1 MNYEIGDSKY
11 ITLVGS
17 IQSGKTN
24 ELINYCYT
32 SVNYH
37 KIPVIFI
44 LRNIKADLLQLLN
57 RFEEHSILNKKRIL
71 IKSIYQFQNDSEI
84 FDFLKESGIILLLCN
99 SFHLTKINS
108 IISNTPIKYNVCI
121 DEADFSIKTHDCKSQ
136 TDRKMKLI
144 KDRANHIIGATATPF
159 AIFSTEKK
167 MTKIKK
173 MGNSQNYKGI
183 ESLIINFVEPIIIK
197 NFNRFPHCDYLTI
210 KKVYSECLLKNECV
224 LLHSVIKEKV
234 FHRLLFDYVSTT
246 FKKFTVII
254 YNGDGIFVKCPM
266 RIQNKPFAKNKSY
279 NQFKQL
285 IRGYYYNK
293 EQNIHVFEKYGI
305 SEVLQILKDD
315 PEYSHSHISII
326 SGHLASRGI
335 SFVSNDYSLHLTD
348 QYFHP
353 SKSSHGENLLQSL
366 RILGCYKDSK
376 PLTLWCSKNTWES
389 ILEQHNTINKVVNNI
404 NDSVNWVHSIQRINI
419 KKPDRTFTRPRLSKN
434 VSWNSIN
441 TTSNSEFNLGINYY
455 SSDSSDSK

>member
-1 MNYEIGDSKY
+1 
-11 ITLVGS
+11 
-17 IQSGKTN
+17 
-24 ELINYCYT
+24 
-32 SVNYH
+32 
-37 KIPVIFI
+37 
-44 LRNIKADLLQLLN
+44 
-57 RFEEHSILNKKRIL
+57 
-71 IKSIYQFQNDSEI
+71 
-84 FDFLKESGIILLLCN
+84 LCN
-99 SFHLTKINS
+99 SFHLTKINT
-108 IISNTPIKYNVCI
+108 IISTNPIKYNVCI

-144 KDRANHIIGATATPF
+144 KDSANHIIGATATPF

-183 ESLIINFVEPIIIK
+183 ESLTINFVEPIIIK
-197 NFNRFPHCDYLTI
+197 NCNRFPHCDYITI
-210 KKVYSECLLKNECV
+210 RKVYSECLLKNECV
-224 LLHSVIKEKV
+224 LLHSVVKEKV

-246 FKKFTVII
+246 FKNFTVII
-254 YNGDGIFVKCPM
+254 YNGDGIFVKCPT

-285 IRGYYYNK
+285 IRGYYYN
-293 EQNIHVFEKYGI
+293 EIQNIHVFEKYGI

-315 PEYSHSHISII
+315 YEHSHSHISII

-366 RILGCYKDSK
+366 RILGCYKDSN
-376 PLTLWCSKNTWES
+376 PLTLWCSKNTWKS
-389 ILEQHNTINKVVNNI
+389 IIEQHNTINKVVNNI
-404 NDSVNWVHSIQRINI
+404 NDSVNWISSIQRINI
-419 KKPDRTFTRPRLSKN
+419 KKPDRFFTRPRLSKN
-434 VSWNSIN
+434 VSWNSTN
-441 TTSNSEFNLGINYY
+441 TTNNSEFNLGIKYY
-455 SSDSSDSK
+455 SSEDSSESE